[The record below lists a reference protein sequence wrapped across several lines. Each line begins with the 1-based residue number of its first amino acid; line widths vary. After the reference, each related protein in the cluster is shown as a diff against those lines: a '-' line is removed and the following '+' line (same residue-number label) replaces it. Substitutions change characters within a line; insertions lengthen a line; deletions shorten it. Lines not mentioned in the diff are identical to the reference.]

1 VNVKQV
7 DRYIIDNDKTLFLED
22 VPNRSRASIP
32 QSLTNIEILLGNQLS
47 MQQDSIEVS
56 SENNSVAKS
65 PLISVRSKQVKA
77 YQIFS
82 VSSLKLHAHQ
92 LIQFIFE
99 AETERLIKALTLSAQ
114 SEKTNR
120 KLPEP

>member
-1 VNVKQV
+1 
-7 DRYIIDNDKTLFLED
+7 
-22 VPNRSRASIP
+22 
-32 QSLTNIEILLGNQLS
+32 

-56 SENNSVAKS
+56 SANNSVATS

-77 YQIFS
+77 YQMFS
-82 VSSLKLHAHQ
+82 ISSLKLHAHQ

>member
-1 VNVKQV
+1 
-7 DRYIIDNDKTLFLED
+7 
-22 VPNRSRASIP
+22 
-32 QSLTNIEILLGNQLS
+32 

-56 SENNSVAKS
+56 SANNSVATS

>member
-1 VNVKQV
+1 
-7 DRYIIDNDKTLFLED
+7 
-22 VPNRSRASIP
+22 
-32 QSLTNIEILLGNQLS
+32 
-47 MQQDSIEVS
+47 MQQDSNEDS
-56 SENNSVAKS
+56 SANNSVATS

-77 YQIFS
+77 YQMFS

>member
-1 VNVKQV
+1 
-7 DRYIIDNDKTLFLED
+7 
-22 VPNRSRASIP
+22 
-32 QSLTNIEILLGNQLS
+32 

-56 SENNSVAKS
+56 SANDSVATS

-82 VSSLKLHAHQ
+82 VNSLKLHAHQ

-99 AETERLIKALTLSAQ
+99 AETERLIKAITLSA
-114 SEKTNR
+114 
-120 KLPEP
+120 